1 MCTVQTLKVKTKVK
15 PVGAFLCE
23 ILETRWYSSSTWIQL
38 ASFHP
43 QYQFDGESSEASSH
57 FTNRSPYPMIHF
69 LREDMMARL
78 LQDFPNPEQIPQR
91 NIETLDAIDPTELQ
105 RRLDNLA

>member
-1 MCTVQTLKVKTKVK
+1 
-15 PVGAFLCE
+15 
-23 ILETRWYSSSTWIQL
+23 
-38 ASFHP
+38 
-43 QYQFDGESSEASSH
+43 
-57 FTNRSPYPMIHF
+57 MIHF

-91 NIETLDAIDPTELQ
+91 NIETLDAKDPTELQ